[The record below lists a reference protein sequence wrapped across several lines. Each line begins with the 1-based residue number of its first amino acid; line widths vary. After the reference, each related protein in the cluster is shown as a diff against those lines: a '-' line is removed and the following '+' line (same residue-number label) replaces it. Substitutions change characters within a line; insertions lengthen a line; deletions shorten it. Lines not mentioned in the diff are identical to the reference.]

1 MNDSPARPVFQNGQR
16 LTAERLEL
24 AQTYLRDFIRRISLA
39 PLSAGVAGGFEMSI
53 EKAENPAGEAA
64 NETLVVQ
71 PGMAID
77 GKGRLLIVTEP
88 VRMSVQSILEQ
99 LGWTD
104 FASGNGARIAVQLD
118 THASSVPAC
127 GEVAPA
133 CIVESAKLV
142 IERATIDT
150 TLSASFNQI
159 AHPNKVEPW
168 QEIDDRASPS
178 DADCSITLGHV
189 YSPVPTGSVA
199 RVFAVTTFFRQ
210 GVAPRFG
217 AIRDTAGN
225 PAIYLNELGNH
236 PQTGASLE
244 TPLPFMGVNVPAW
257 LLKELWVSGAAWF
270 ANNVL
275 FSGAATFAGLASFVQ
290 TATVCELE
298 GNPVVESGV
307 PLRLADSAPG
317 EDVKVKI
324 ENASSDRLLGISA
337 GPSVVFGGKTLV
349 PIATGGVVKAKVPA
363 TTTVELGAELTAAT
377 NGRLKPATPDSWI
390 VARAAQR
397 IDPAPTTDTSL
408 YVWPVHP
415 ARKS

>member
-1 MNDSPARPVFQNGQR
+1 MVRTKGSTSG
-16 LTAERLEL
+16 E
-24 AQTYLRDFIRRISLA
+24 
-39 PLSAGVAGGFEMSI
+39 SANA
-53 EKAENPAGEAA
+53 
-64 NETLVVQ
+64 TLVVQ

-99 LGWTD
+99 LGWTE
-104 FASGNGARIAVQLD
+104 FASGYGARVAVQLD
-118 THASSVPAC
+118 TNASSVPAC
-127 GEVAPA
+127 GEAAPA

-142 IERATIDT
+142 IERATIGT
-150 TLSASFNQI
+150 TLSVSFDQV
-159 AHPNKVEPW
+159 AHPNRVEPW

-178 DADCSITLGHV
+178 DAECSITLGHV
-189 YSPVPTGSVA
+189 FWA
-199 RVFAVTTFFRQ
+199 ERVEEFAVTTFFRQ

-236 PQTGASLE
+236 PQTGESLAA
-244 TPLPFMGVNVPAW
+244 PLPFMGVNVPAW

-275 FSGAATFAGLASFVQ
+275 FSGATAFAGLASFVQ
-290 TATVCELE
+290 TATVCELAT
-298 GNPVVESGV
+298 GSVNASGV
-307 PLRLADSAPG
+307 PLQFAEVSAPS
-317 EDVKVKI
+317 EDVKVI
-324 ENASSDRLLGISA
+324 IADASADQLLGISA
-337 GPSVVFGGKTLV
+337 GPSVVLGGKTLV
-349 PIATGGVVKAKVPA
+349 PIATGGVVKAKITA
-363 TTTVELGAELTAAT
+363 TTTVKLGAELTAAT
-377 NGRLKPATPDSWI
+377 NKRLKLANPGEWI

-397 IDPAPTTDTSL
+397 IDPAPTTETPL